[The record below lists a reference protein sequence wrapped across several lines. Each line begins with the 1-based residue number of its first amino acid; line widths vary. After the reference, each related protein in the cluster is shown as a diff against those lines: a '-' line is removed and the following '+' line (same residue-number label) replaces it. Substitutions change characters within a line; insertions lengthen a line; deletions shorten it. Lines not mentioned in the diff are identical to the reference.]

1 MLDTLIFSEYPLSM
15 NFQTSIKTCFNKYS
29 VFSGR
34 ASRSEFW
41 FFYLFVL
48 IGYIACFVLM
58 MAISFK
64 LLWLFIIFVLLIFVP
79 TLSVT
84 ARRLHDINKSGWFLL
99 LPLPASILETIF
111 AASSESLEILFLVIG
126 LGLYVYLFILYCR
139 DGDKKNNRFGKNI
152 YKKRKKS
159 R

>member
-1 MLDTLIFSEYPLSM
+1 
-15 NFQTSIKTCFNKYS
+15 
-29 VFSGR
+29 
-34 ASRSEFW
+34 
-41 FFYLFVL
+41 
-48 IGYIACFVLM
+48 M